1 MSMTVFRLMQ
11 IHQKLDAQIAFE
23 RRHRL
28 PDVFRINKLKKLKL
42 AVKDRLARLGTGRRR
57 PGAA

>member
-23 RRHRL
+23 RRDRL

-42 AVKDRLARLGTGRRR
+42 AVKDRLAQLGTGRRR